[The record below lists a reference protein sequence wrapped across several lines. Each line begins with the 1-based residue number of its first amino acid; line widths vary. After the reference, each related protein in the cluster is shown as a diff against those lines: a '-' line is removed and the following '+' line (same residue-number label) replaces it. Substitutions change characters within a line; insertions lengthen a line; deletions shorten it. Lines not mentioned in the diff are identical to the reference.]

1 MGFSHCT
8 NIWFLDKNLNVGI
21 VNSQWWCTT
30 RGTGSARA
38 LAPVEFC
45 ASCNLDQ
52 CLHPLLTAALYKMIL
67 TNVALVRIG
76 FKLLVCWEFPKQSR
90 VTIKR
95 FCQEGSFTPG
105 ACTQFWANLTLKSS
119 IWWVWT
125 QACCATCLRPA
136 ETIAVGHGS
145 CVHAGSCVTPWL
157 YQCWGAH
164 ELRLTT
170 EQMRTWQ

>member
-8 NIWFLDKNLNVGI
+8 NIWFLDRNLNVGI

-30 RGTGSARA
+30 RGTGCAQA

-52 CLHPLLTAALYKMIL
+52 CLHPLLTAALYKMIS

-95 FCQEGSFTPG
+95 FCPKELSHQVPAPNSGQTWPLSPAFDECEHKLAVQHACALLKQLLLVTVPVYMLGHVSAFTP
-105 ACTQFWANLTLKSS
+105 
-119 IWWVWT
+119 
-125 QACCATCLRPA
+125 
-136 ETIAVGHGS
+136 
-145 CVHAGSCVTPWL
+145 
-157 YQCWGAH
+157 
-164 ELRLTT
+164 
-170 EQMRTWQ
+170 